1 MCFDKDLTLSPA
13 RTLVRRTLRGLMYFA
28 STQLKRPELY
38 VVLRNASP
46 SFCVILGGVINANRN
61 TLSPAP
67 LITNR
72 RISRG
77 PRLVL
82 SRPEPVV
89 ALIPLTSTCSIYW
102 RSRLLPQW
110 VSKYLRR
117 LPDGRIY
124 SGFAILKMILDLLG
138 PTAITCLAELNKTK
152 FGGTSN

>member
-13 RTLVRRTLRGLMYFA
+13 RTLVRRTLRGWMPFP
-28 STQLKRPELY
+28 STRLNRRKLY
-38 VVLRNASP
+38 VVLRNALL

-77 PRLVL
+77 PRPVL
-82 SRPEPVV
+82 SCPEPLV
-89 ALIPLTSTCSIYW
+89 ALIPLTSTRSIFW

-117 LPDGRIY
+117 LPDWRIY
-124 SGFAILKMILDLLG
+124 SGFTISKMILDLFGLI
-138 PTAITCLAELNKTK
+138 AITWLGELNKTK

>member
-13 RTLVRRTLRGLMYFA
+13 RTLVRRTLRGWMLFA
-28 STQLKRPELY
+28 STRLKRRKLY

-77 PRLVL
+77 PRPVL
-82 SRPEPVV
+82 SCPEPLV
-89 ALIPLTSTCSIYW
+89 ALIPLTSTLSIFW

-117 LPDGRIY
+117 LPDWLIY
-124 SGFAILKMILDLLG
+124 FGFAISKMILDLLG
-138 PTAITCLAELNKTK
+138 SIAITWLGELNKTK